1 MVQTEYTTDGL
12 IIREQNIGDND
23 KLVTVLTRDMGVISA
38 YAAGSKS
45 IKSKKGSSTCLLSY
59 SSFVLKKKEN
69 ISVFRNHLLS
79 KCFLVRETISRPFT

>member
-38 YAAGSKS
+38 YAAG
-45 IKSKKGSSTCLLSY
+45 
-59 SSFVLKKKEN
+59 
-69 ISVFRNHLLS
+69 
-79 KCFLVRETISRPFT
+79 